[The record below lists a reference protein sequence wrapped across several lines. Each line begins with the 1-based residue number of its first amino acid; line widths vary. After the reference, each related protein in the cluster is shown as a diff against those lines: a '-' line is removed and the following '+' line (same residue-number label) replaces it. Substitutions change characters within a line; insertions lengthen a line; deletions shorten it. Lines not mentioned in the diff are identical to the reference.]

1 MWGDADYPR
10 GAVAD
15 AKGKLTQ
22 DIEGRPLNDGGRIV
36 GRRLAGGKDQALS
49 NEELDALAAAATRK
63 EPPTTSPVKLQKDA
77 GRYVETRDRRSGAPL
92 DRTILLSEFGPP
104 HFCCETSAVLTSR

>member
-10 GAVAD
+10 GAMAD

-36 GRRLAGGKDQALS
+36 GRRLVGGKDQALS

-63 EPPTTSPVKLQKDA
+63 KPPTTTPVKLQKDA
-77 GRYVETRDRRSGAPL
+77 GRYVETSD
-92 DRTILLSEFGPP
+92 
-104 HFCCETSAVLTSR
+104 